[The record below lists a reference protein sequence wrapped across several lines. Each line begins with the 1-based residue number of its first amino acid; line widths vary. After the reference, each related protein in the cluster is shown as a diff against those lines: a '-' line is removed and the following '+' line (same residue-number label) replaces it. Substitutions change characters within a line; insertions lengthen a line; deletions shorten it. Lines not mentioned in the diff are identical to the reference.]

1 MPGGDALIML
11 SIRFWGSLSD
21 MMSHTSG
28 DIRTQ
33 EAGSALVNCLM
44 PGGWGTSD
52 RVQSLVSEM
61 MSGGDTGD
69 TSSWPRTPAVACAE
83 NMARQ
88 ETDCGREV
96 TKWPLLAGVWSDSG
110 DPGGPGSGL
119 TRDAVLGRAGP
130 ASRSAEP
137 QAEPGVGRGRGRG
150 LRRPCRARL
159 GPVSCER
166 PGGRDPWCVEQ
177 WPVSAVTWRQW
188 PSDSD
193 YSDPG
198 EGGDQAVTRPL
209 LSLTTLARRAEWER
223 ETSSDQMTSDNI
235 SRVVWIITWCWP
247 RYTDSENQSRE
258 INKTARPP
266 GKSVTGKIELKSETL
281 RKTFLVSWN
290 RAVSWWSLFVSSR
303 PPAAGKFNNP
313 SR

>member
-44 PGGWGTSD
+44 PGGWGTS
-52 RVQSLVSEM
+52 RAWCRRWWV
-61 MSGGDTGD
+61 GGHIIMTQD
-69 TSSWPRTPAVACAE
+69 TSSSLCREHGQAGL
-83 NMARQ
+83 

-193 YSDPG
+193 HSDPG
-198 EGGDQAVTRPL
+198 EGGHQACDDPPSAESDYTGQE
-209 LSLTTLARRAEWER
+209 RRVRER

-258 INKTARPP
+258 INKTARPS

>member
-1 MPGGDALIML
+1 MHSLCWVSD
-11 SIRFWGSLSD
+11 SERGSLSD
-21 MMSHTSG
+21 VMSHTSG

-61 MSGGDTGD
+61 MSEGTHHHDPGHQHL
-69 TSSWPRTPAVACAE
+69 PVQR
-83 NMARQ
+83 
-88 ETDCGREV
+88 
-96 TKWPLLAGVWSDSG
+96 PLLGIRSG
-110 DPGGPGSGL
+110 LWTRSNQVTIVGGCLIRLGWPGGPGSGL
-119 TRDAVLGRAGP
+119 TGDAVLGRAGP

-193 YSDPG
+193 HSDPG